1 MGASSRTNLIV
12 FSNVSYTS
20 EASLMAAVL
29 QQLTILLRAGYTCVV
44 KDLSGRGTII
54 GIEYSNNDP
63 QFGEPQVAWLYQD
76 EMEYVQVYTD
86 KIEYELAKR
95 KQEELEYVNK
105 KELFDIKDIKIPG
118 GGNNNGGSSPSGS
131 GGHYDA

>member
-1 MGASSRTNLIV
+1 
-12 FSNVSYTS
+12 
-20 EASLMAAVL
+20 MAAVL
-29 QQLTILLRAGYTCVV
+29 QQLTILIRAGYTCVV

-63 QFGEPQVAWLYQD
+63 QFGEPQVNWLYPD
-76 EMEYVQVYTD
+76 EMEYVQVYSD

-95 KQEELEYVNK
+95 RQEELEYVNNT
-105 KELFDIKDIKIPG
+105 ELFQVQDAKIPNDK
-118 GGNNNGGSSPSGS
+118 GGNKNNGGSNN

>member
-1 MGASSRTNLIV
+1 MAAPSRTNIIV
-12 FSNVSYTS
+12 FSSVNYTN

-63 QFGEPQVAWLYQD
+63 QFGEPQVNWLYPD

-86 KIEYELAKR
+86 KVEYELAKR
-95 KQEELEYVNK
+95 KQEELEYVNNT
-105 KELFDIKDIKIPG
+105 ELFQVQDAKIPG
-118 GGNNNGGSSPSGS
+118 DKGGNKNGGSNNGG
-131 GGHYDA
+131 HFDA